1 MTEIMINILLYML
14 GALGIG
20 FLFGY
25 LISRSFSR
33 ENYEKK
39 LKEIGYL
46 MRKKNSENIVLKDQ
60 ISTLKAE
67 YKNASL
73 KRKEFTDI
81 EISNIQPLS

>member
-1 MTEIMINILLYML
+1 MINILLYML

-25 LISRSFSR
+25 LISRTFSK
-33 ENYEKK
+33 ENYEKRF
-39 LKEIGYL
+39 KEISYL

-60 ISTLKAE
+60 INALKAE

-81 EISNIQPLS
+81 EISNIQPVS

>member
-1 MTEIMINILLYML
+1 MINILLYML

-73 KRKEFTDI
+73 QRKEFTDI

>member
-73 KRKEFTDI
+73 QRKEFTDI
-81 EISNIQPLS
+81 EISNIQSLS